1 MLKYATLI
9 LELNILILCKDLK
22 ATLSK
27 CLPQHSFSCIK
38 QWCWCGRC
46 IQHHVTIPFS
56 YHFTSPLLAE
66 TTVKPNELSLF
77 NFLVPCHWPA
87 LFRSFKFMC
96 VTKVI
101 HFVTSWIP
109 LTSSQLLRTRLRTPA
124 LFSGQGLS
132 ARAVAACGVWL
143 IVASD
148 RMSGLG
154 CVPDDGVSSVVFSP
168 HCKLCSHSSQLWPH
182 VFMAELKL
190 FITAYL
196 LSG

>member
-1 MLKYATLI
+1 MWEMHPASCHDPILLSFHIATFTRNNR
-9 LELNILILCKDLK
+9 E
-22 ATLSK
+22 T
-27 CLPQHSFSCIK
+27 
-38 QWCWCGRC
+38 QW
-46 IQHHVTIPFS
+46 
-56 YHFTSPLLAE
+56 
-66 TTVKPNELSLF
+66 TV
-77 NFLVPCHWPA
+77 LVPYHWPG

-132 ARAVAACGVWL
+132 PRAVAACGVWL

-168 HCKLCSHSSQLWPH
+168 HCKRCSHSSQLWPH